1 MGTNLSVLDLK
12 HTLKELKQKSGSHS
26 PSIKFLKRELPQVEI
41 KIDACFLSNPYA
53 TELFMDYFNS
63 EIVNKGK
70 LRDLLEFYPSQNNN
84 IAEALGGFFKINP
97 GSIFI
102 GNGAIEIIQA
112 IIHNYTKNS
121 IVINIPTFSSYHD
134 FVKPGVDI
142 HFFKL
147 LKEEKFE
154 LDIDRYIDFVKK
166 IKPDTVVIINPNNP
180 DGGYLPVKDV
190 YKIVSQLDFVKNI
203 IIDESFIHFAFE
215 DESLQITSSYELVKE
230 YKNVI
235 IIKSLSK
242 DFGIAGVRA
251 GYAIMDEKRVTELL
265 KHGFLWNSNGIA
277 EYFFDLYC
285 RPDFAAEYNNVRIQY
300 IKDTQDFLKETRSLK
315 GFISYPSYANFAL
328 LEIENKESDFDV
340 FVKLLVDY
348 GVYVRP
354 CKDKIGLDGEYIRVS
369 SRKRDE
375 NEYVLNALK
384 SLY

>member
-1 MGTNLSVLDLK
+1 METNLSVLDLK
-12 HTLKELKQKSGSHS
+12 QTLKELKHKSGNHS
-26 PSIKFLKRELPQVEI
+26 PSIKFLKREIPQVEI

-53 TELFMDYFNS
+53 TELFMGYFNS
-63 EIVNKGK
+63 EIVNQGK

-112 IIHNYTKNS
+112 IIHNYTQKS

-134 FVKPGVDI
+134 FVKPGIDI

-147 LKEEKFE
+147 QKSEKFV
-154 LDIDRYIDFVKK
+154 LDTERYIEYVKQ

-190 YKIVSQLDFVKNI
+190 YRIVSQLDFVKNI

-230 YKNVI
+230 FKNVI

-251 GYAIMDEKRVTELL
+251 GYSIMDENRVSELL

-285 RPDFAAEYNNVRIQY
+285 RPDFASEYNKVRIQY
-300 IKDTQDFLKETRSLK
+300 IRDTQDFLRETRSIK
-315 GFISYPSYANFAL
+315 GFTSYPSYANFAL
-328 LEIENKESDFDV
+328 LEIENGESDFDV
-340 FVKLLVDY
+340 FVKLLVEY
-348 GVYVRP
+348 CVYVRP

>member
-1 MGTNLSVLDLK
+1 MTTNFTVMNLK
-12 HTLKELKQKSGSHS
+12 KTLRELKSKSGNHS
-26 PSIKFLKRELPQVEI
+26 PSIKFLKREIPQLEI

-53 TELFMDYFNS
+53 TELFMSYFES
-63 EIVNKGK
+63 EIVSQGK

-102 GNGAIEIIQA
+102 GNGAIEVIQA
-112 IIHNYTKNS
+112 IIHNYTQKS

-147 LKEEKFE
+147 QKSEKFA
-154 LDIDRYIDFVKK
+154 LDINKYLDYVKMV
-166 IKPDTVVIINPNNP
+166 KPDTVVIINPNNP
-180 DGGYLPVKDV
+180 DGGYLPVREV
-190 YKIVSQLDFVKNI
+190 YKIVSQLDFVNNI

-215 DESLQITSSYELVKE
+215 DESLQITSSYDLVKE
-230 YKNVI
+230 FKNVI

-251 GYAIMDEKRVTELL
+251 GYSIMDEHRVNDLL
-265 KHGFLWNSNGIA
+265 RYGYLWNSNGIA

-285 RPDFAAEYNNVRIQY
+285 RPDFAREYNKVRIQY
-300 IKDTQDFLKETRSLK
+300 IRDTQEFLEVTRSIK

-328 LEIENKESDFDV
+328 LEIENGESDFDV
-340 FVKLLVDY
+340 FVKLLVDK
-348 GVYVRP
+348 GIYVRP
-354 CKDKIGLDGEYIRVS
+354 CKDKIGLDGEFIRVS
-369 SRKRDE
+369 SRKKDE
-375 NEYVLNALK
+375 NEFVIDALK